1 MSQRTTTKLCSL
13 VCALIIASLPAP
25 LIAADVPAPAAQE
38 QITFQGLPINA
49 TLAERDEFVARY
61 EGLPEP
67 KALAMALAPDG
78 TWALGWA
85 SQAGNVL
92 AAIGGSLGGC
102 ERARQRKSVAAPCEV
117 LRVNDEELE
126 LGLALKKR
134 LNVDDGDRP
143 TLLWRFT
150 NKKTV
155 VYVGGSLHGFKAS
168 LYPLPDAFEEAY
180 ESSDQLILEVN
191 LADVT
196 QRQLFELRQKYTL
209 LPDGQTLDDVLPP
222 EVLLDTKR
230 LVESIGVP
238 WEALKQLTPASLTV
252 ELTQAMMMIQG
263 LLPTQGLDQY
273 FLQRALQGRKPIGE
287 LESIEFQ
294 FALLQ
299 RMPTDLQAENSEVAV
314 KELKDSFTQL
324 LDAWYVADTDKVWE
338 LLNQESKKSPELKTF
353 MHQVFEERN
362 HGMAARIADLLK
374 GRKKTY
380 MVLVGAG
387 HLAGD
392 EGIIRLLKDKG
403 FKGVQL
409 RRNGRAL

>member
-1 MSQRTTTKLCSL
+1 M
-13 VCALIIASLPAP
+13 
-25 LIAADVPAPAAQE
+25 
-38 QITFQGLPINA
+38 
-49 TLAERDEFVARY
+49 
-61 EGLPEP
+61 
-67 KALAMALAPDG
+67 
-78 TWALGWA
+78 
-85 SQAGNVL
+85 
-92 AAIGGSLGGC
+92 
-102 ERARQRKSVAAPCEV
+102 
-117 LRVNDEELE
+117 
-126 LGLALKKR
+126 
-134 LNVDDGDRP
+134 
-143 TLLWRFT
+143 WRFA
-150 NKKTV
+150 NKKAV

-168 LYPLPDAFEEAY
+168 LYPLPDAFEKAFEA
-180 ESSDQLILEVN
+180 SDQLILEVN

-222 EVLLDTKR
+222 DVLLDTKR

-238 WEALKQLTPASLTV
+238 WEALNRLTPASLTV

-263 LLPTQGLDQY
+263 LLPTQGLDQH
-273 FLQRALQGRKPIGE
+273 FLQRALQDGKPIGE

-294 FALLQ
+294 FELLH
-299 RMPTDLQAENSEVAV
+299 RMPTDLQAEDSEVAV
-314 KELKDSFTQL
+314 KELKDSLTQL

-338 LLNQESKKSPELKTF
+338 LLNQEGKKSPELKTF
-353 MHQVFEERN
+353 MHHVFEERN
-362 HGMAARIADLLK
+362 HGMAARIEDLLK
-374 GRKKTY
+374 SRKKTY